1 MKRVLLSLAIAFVAV
16 CAAQAQDQK
25 ECCKKECCKKECCKA
40 EKKEKVTVVKIEDNN
55 IFSQC
60 FKDIDTN
67 GDGIVDCCE
76 AKKATF
82 LSLERGGRSNVIT
95 NYDFLKYFPNL
106 TALGLGNTPL
116 EVVDLHNQTKL
127 EKLHVGN
134 ALFLKKVIV
143 GGEKAPEISGEQPDR
158 EAIVVEF
165 YVEDP
170 VARQLFQ
177 DGYQYVEPV
186 KMDCD
191 TYYVVSK
198 EPGVYGLWHNGKLE
212 VPCQYGYD
220 KLKSNYAVVQEI
232 SNH

>member
-25 ECCKKECCKKECCKA
+25 ECCKKEYCKKECCKA

-170 VARQLFQ
+170 VARQA
-177 DGYQYVEPV
+177 
-186 KMDCD
+186 
-191 TYYVVSK
+191 TYSVHAAS
-198 EPGVYGLWHNGKLE
+198 E
-212 VPCQYGYD
+212 VAQ
-220 KLKSNYAVVQEI
+220 SI
-232 SNH
+232 RMTNHRNN